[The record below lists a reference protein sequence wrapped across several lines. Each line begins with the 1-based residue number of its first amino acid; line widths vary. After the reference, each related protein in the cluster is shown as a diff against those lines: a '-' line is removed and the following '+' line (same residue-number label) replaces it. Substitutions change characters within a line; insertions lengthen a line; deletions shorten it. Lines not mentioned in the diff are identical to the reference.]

1 MTDDRCGACSYGS
14 DELDELREHSIKT
27 GHVPTGP
34 TEGTSGKTKVLVGIG
49 GGLLTV
55 ATGVLAWRYKALHSL
70 AAGLVVQGA
79 ELAAENDYLK
89 SASGAGKTLNGFRG
103 R

>member
-1 MTDDRCGACSYGS
+1 MTDDRCVPCAHGS
-14 DELDELREHSIKT
+14 DELEDLQEHSVQT
-27 GHVPTGP
+27 GHAPTGP
-34 TEGTSGKTKVLVGIG
+34 TEGTSGKAKVLVGLG
-49 GGLLTV
+49 GGFLTI

-70 AAGLVVQGA
+70 AAGLVVQVA